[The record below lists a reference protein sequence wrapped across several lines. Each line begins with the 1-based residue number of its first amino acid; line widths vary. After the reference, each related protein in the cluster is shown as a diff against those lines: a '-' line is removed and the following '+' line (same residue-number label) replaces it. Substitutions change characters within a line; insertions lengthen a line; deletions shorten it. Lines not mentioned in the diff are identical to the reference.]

1 MSTFQRAKN
10 HWEAE
15 ELAGK
20 EYSKKFLAF
29 PVNVES
35 RKSTKTEC
43 DNIFDEDRMLQSF

>member
-20 EYSKKFLAF
+20 EYFMKFLAW
-29 PVNVES
+29 PDNVES

-43 DNIFDEDRMLQSF
+43 DNIFDDMK